1 MDLVDRMGHSNFQ
14 IKSWFYSKIP
24 AERGTSSTARPD
36 EQGSSSQ
43 PVCPH
48 NHAYLCLN
56 NSRYARQLK
65 QSILNGAQL
74 SYD

>member
-1 MDLVDRMGHSNFQ
+1 M
-14 IKSWFYSKIP
+14 SKGP
-24 AERGTSSTARPD
+24 P
-36 EQGSSSQ
+36 SQ

-74 SYD
+74 SYDWYILQNKMLSLASEAERIRVPTV